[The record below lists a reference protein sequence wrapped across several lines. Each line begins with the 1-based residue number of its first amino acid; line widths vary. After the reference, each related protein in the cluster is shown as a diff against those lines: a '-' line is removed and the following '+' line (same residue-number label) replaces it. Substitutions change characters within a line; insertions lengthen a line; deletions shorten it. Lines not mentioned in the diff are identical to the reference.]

1 MSPSSGRPRGD
12 NCRAGVQW
20 GPIVAINASRVN
32 GPGRRDLWM
41 VHTTCLRPNDSR
53 QTPGL
58 QPRHTPP
65 IKIRWCLLD
74 AHLPPIKPLPPRRP
88 RPHLHHPVPLSHQL
102 PNLTLPPRRAA
113 AGLLPS
119 PLIGAF
125 ITIIVLFMIQMR
137 HRFFFVG
144 RDRYFTP
151 NVGLFPASISLS
163 SADTRLTQLIKG
175 VSKKSD
181 WKWENRRGGWRA
193 VIGGVQRRGSRN
205 KGEAC

>member
-74 AHLPPIKPLPPRRP
+74 AHLPPIKPLPPPRP
-88 RPHLHHPVPLSHQL
+88 HPHLHHPVPCSHQL

-113 AGLLPS
+113 PGFLPS

-125 ITIIVLFMIQMR
+125 VTIIVLFMIQMR
-137 HRFFFVG
+137 HCFFFVG

-151 NVGLFPASISLS
+151 NVGLFPASIFLS
-163 SADTRLTQLIKG
+163 TEVTRLTQLIKG

-181 WKWENRRGGWRA
+181 
-193 VIGGVQRRGSRN
+193 
-205 KGEAC
+205 